1 MLKSVDIIIEAGR
14 DKGKKFTI
22 TEMPAVKMD
31 KWATKALII
40 LGKTGNSFNLAQID
54 LESLLRSLSN
64 ADYEGV
70 EPLLEELLSCATFEK
85 DGVSMVMTSSIA
97 DGIVEDWTTLFRLRI
112 EALKLNL
119 GFFEQGDG
127 LTEG

>member
-54 LESLLRSLSN
+54 LESLLRSLSS

-127 LTEG
+127 STED